1 MRVSFRDPDGNV
13 EDDGRQ
19 VWRRVQAHAAAQTT
33 ELLNSPLVAE
43 LVREGLLIGVEEQH
57 TQPDGSLLL
66 RHRRVPLPSYA
77 FEWTPAMLA
86 DAGRLTLDIQRRAWA
101 QGWTLKD
108 AATSNVL
115 FEGCRPVFCDLL
127 SLQRRQAGDAPGW
140 LAYGQFVRHFVL
152 PLLAVSAQGRTPRDI
167 FLAARDGL
175 RAAEVAPFIPWH
187 AHLGL
192 AMWLHV
198 RLPARLE
205 RRRIHRDQKKSSAP
219 KPAAA
224 DGTPWLLGNL
234 GRFVDRLESHG
245 RGVSTWSEYT
255 GNRDHYLAAELA
267 AKRAAIEALTSG
279 GRFEQVLDIGANSGE
294 FSFIAARAGSRVVA
308 LDDDVNAL
316 DDLHRQAR
324 QQALPIQCLH
334 ANFAHPTPATG
345 WRLAETLGLPQRF
358 SARFDLVLAL
368 AVVHHLTVT
377 ERLPTPQLFEVLA
390 DGCRD
395 TLLLEFVPRDDPR
408 FIELAGPNMA
418 LYQHW
423 DLPFLLNCA
432 GPWFELQAQ
441 TRISQHRTLLRLRR
455 RPAPAAAPAA

>member
-19 VWRRVQAHAAAQTT
+19 VWRRVQAHAAHQTV
-33 ELLNSPLVAE
+33 ELLDSPLVAE
-43 LVREGLLIGVEEQH
+43 LLRDGLLIGVEERHPQA
-57 TQPDGSLLL
+57 DGSLLL
-66 RHRRVPLPSYA
+66 RHRRVEMPTYA

-86 DAGRLTLDIQRRAWA
+86 DAARLTLDIQRRAWA

-127 SLQRRQAGDAPGW
+127 SLQRRQPGDAPGW
-140 LAYGQFVRHFVL
+140 GAYGQFVRHFVL
-152 PLLAVSAQGRTPRDI
+152 PLLAVAELGRTPRDI
-167 FLAARDGL
+167 FLAHRDGL
-175 RAAEVAPFIPWH
+175 RAAEIAPFIPWH

-205 RRRIHRDQKKSSAP
+205 RRRIHSDQKASGSGKAG
-219 KPAAA
+219 AA

-234 GRFVDRLESHG
+234 GRFIDRLESHG

-267 AKRAAIEALTSG
+267 AKRQAIEQLTAD
-279 GRFEQVLDIGANSGE
+279 GRYGHVLDIGANSGE
-294 FSFIAARAGSRVVA
+294 FSLIAARAGSQVLA

-316 DDLHRQAR
+316 HDLHRQAR
-324 QQALPIQCLH
+324 QLGLPIQCLH
-334 ANFAHPTPATG
+334 ANFARPTPATG

-358 SARFDLVLAL
+358 AGRFDLVLAL
-368 AVVHHLTVT
+368 AVIHHLTVT
-377 ERLPTPQLFEVLA
+377 ERLPTAQLFEVLA
-390 DGCRD
+390 DCCRD
-395 TLLLEFVPRDDPR
+395 TLLLEFVPREDPR
-408 FIELAGPNMA
+408 FIELAGPNMG

-423 DLPFLLNCA
+423 DLDFVLGCA
-432 GPWFELQAQ
+432 EPWFELQERSQ
-441 TRISQHRTLLRLRR
+441 ISEHRTLLRLRR
-455 RPAPAAAPAA
+455 RAADGS